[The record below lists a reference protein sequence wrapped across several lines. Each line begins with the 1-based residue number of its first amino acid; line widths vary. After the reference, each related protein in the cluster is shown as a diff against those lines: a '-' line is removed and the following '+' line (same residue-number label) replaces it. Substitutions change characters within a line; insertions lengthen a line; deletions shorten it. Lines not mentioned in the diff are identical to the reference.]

1 MIWANL
7 IHLSYNMWIDREAPE
22 LTGYGQVIIGGPKLR
37 FDKAVWDDLL
47 PKMAENG
54 VNMLLIDLGD
64 GVKYA
69 SHPEI
74 AVEGAWSV
82 EELKSE
88 LAKLRKLGIEPIPK
102 LNFSATHDLWLGL
115 YSRMV
120 STPKYYEVCADLIGE
135 CIDIFDNP
143 RLFHLGMD
151 EETFGHQVH
160 QSYVVIRQYD
170 LWWHD
175 LMFFV
180 EQVEKKGAR
189 AWIWSDFI
197 WNHKEEFL
205 ERMPKSIL
213 QSNWY
218 YEQSLEPD
226 SEPCQTYVNGYNIL
240 EANGYDQVPAGSNHS
255 TPENFG
261 NTVRWAEEH
270 IAPERLKGFFQ
281 TIWRPTT
288 EEFRQRH
295 IEAIEQIG
303 RARKEFEGKA

>member
-7 IHLSYNMWIDREAPE
+7 IHLGYNMWIDREAPE
-22 LTGYGQVIIGGPKLR
+22 LEGYGQVIIGSPKLR
-37 FDKAVWDDLL
+37 FDKSLWDDLL
-47 PKMAENG
+47 PKMAADG
-54 VNMLLIDLGD
+54 VNMVVIDLGD
-64 GVKYA
+64 GVRYE

-74 AVEGAWSV
+74 AVEGAWTV
-82 EELKSE
+82 KELRDE
-88 LAKLRKLGIEPIPK
+88 LAKIRALGMEPIPK
-102 LNFSATHDLWLGL
+102 LNFSATHDLWMGP

-151 EETFGHQVH
+151 EETFGHQIH
-160 QSYVVIRQYD
+160 QQYVVIRQYD

-175 LMFFV
+175 LMFLV
-180 EQVEKKGAR
+180 EQVEKRNAR

-197 WNHKEEFL
+197 WNHKDEFI

-218 YEQSLEPD
+218 YDENLELD
-226 SEPCQTYVNGYNIL
+226 SEPCKTYVGAYKTL
-240 EANGYDQVPAGSNHS
+240 EENGYDQVPAGSNHS
-255 TPENFG
+255 TPVNFG
-261 NTVRWAEEH
+261 NTVKWAKGN

-295 IEAIEQIG
+295 MEAIEQIG
-303 RARKEFEGKA
+303 AARREFEG